1 MLLISNVFLFS
12 ESVGYPTTET
22 NRMWYPTVEDIRNMI
37 AKKGLEADRLE
48 TIVETL
54 REDGDMVH
62 YEYTPDPVSF
72 HSNI

>member
-1 MLLISNVFLFS
+1 
-12 ESVGYPTTET
+12 
-22 NRMWYPTVEDIRNMI
+22 MWYPTVEDIRNMI